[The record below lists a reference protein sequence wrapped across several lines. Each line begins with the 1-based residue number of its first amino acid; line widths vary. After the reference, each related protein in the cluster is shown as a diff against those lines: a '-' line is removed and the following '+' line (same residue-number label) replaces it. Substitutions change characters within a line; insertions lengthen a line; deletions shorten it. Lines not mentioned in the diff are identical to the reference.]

1 MAKLTK
7 EEIKH
12 IAKLANLNVDEG
24 QSVLFAEQLSAVLDY
39 VEHLKKAPTG
49 LTQPLYNVNGKNNV
63 FREDKVTDCLTQEE
77 CLGNAL
83 STFKG
88 YFKVKSIF

>member
-1 MAKLTK
+1 MAKITK

-12 IAKLANLNVDEG
+12 IAKLANLKVDEE

-49 LTQPLYNVNGKNNV
+49 LTQPLYNVNEKNNV
-63 FREDKVTDCLTQEE
+63 FREDEVTDCLTQEE
-77 CLGNAL
+77 CLRNAP